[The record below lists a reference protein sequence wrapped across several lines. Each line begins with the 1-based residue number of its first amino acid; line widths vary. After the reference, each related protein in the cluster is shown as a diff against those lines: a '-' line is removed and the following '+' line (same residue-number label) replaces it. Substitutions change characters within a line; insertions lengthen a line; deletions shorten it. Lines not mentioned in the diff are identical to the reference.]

1 MFLSACMIGNFGES
15 LAFDSK
21 GPIKC
26 LSLNNQS
33 SQTRSTI
40 VNVNSVKTLFC
51 LFNVSANNIGGSCH
65 IIIDPYARVC
75 VPNKV
80 KSMNVKVFNL
90 LPWVNET

>member
-1 MFLSACMIGNFGES
+1 MIGIFGES
-15 LAFDSK
+15 LAFNSK

-26 LSLNNQS
+26 VSLNNQS
-33 SQTRSTI
+33 SQARSTI

-51 LFNVSANNIGGSCH
+51 LFNVSANNNGGSCH
-65 IIIDPYARVC
+65 IVIDPYARVC